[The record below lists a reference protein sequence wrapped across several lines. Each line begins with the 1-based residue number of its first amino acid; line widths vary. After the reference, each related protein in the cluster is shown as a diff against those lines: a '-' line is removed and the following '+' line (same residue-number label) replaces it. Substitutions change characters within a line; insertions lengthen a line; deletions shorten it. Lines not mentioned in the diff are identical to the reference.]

1 MAEGGAQEAR
11 ATQEGSIDLPASLS
25 VFGAEPSPILV
36 TVTRPS
42 PGKRLARAARGAG
55 IFWAVAAGCVFL
67 PGLHFVL
74 VPTFLLAGVVAG
86 MRHLRDTEVTS
97 RVHGACPRCG
107 HEQDFA
113 AVNRLTPTWS
123 LDCPTCHNTLALTLS
138 PKKAAA

>member
-1 MAEGGAQEAR
+1 M
-11 ATQEGSIDLPASLS
+11 DLHASLS
-25 VFGAEPSPILV
+25 VFGAKPSPVLV

-42 PGKRLARAARGAG
+42 PGGRLARAARVAG

-74 VPTFLLAGVVAG
+74 VPTFLVVGTAAGL
-86 MRHLRDTEVTS
+86 RHLRDTEVVS

-113 AVNRLTPTWS
+113 AGNRLTRTWS
-123 LDCPTCHNTLALTLS
+123 LDCPICHNTLTLTLR
-138 PKKAAA
+138 PEKAPTA